1 MTKMKK
7 YIIYMLLSAV
17 SLIPATSC
25 RAWLDV
31 DSEDRILEEKL
42 FSSTD
47 GFYTALNGVYVD
59 LVNRDLYS
67 GTLGPL
73 TADVLAQYWNTEAD
87 SHYYG
92 SLSLFRPEAKRTAV
106 NGLWTRAYYL
116 ILNINKIIRHCD
128 DKKGTVLND
137 KDFSIIKGEALAMR
151 ALLHFEL
158 LRYFGPVFSVSAG
171 KDAIPYITEPD
182 PQVNPVLPAISVISK
197 INSDITESIELL
209 EDYDPVTVSGKNDS
223 DNSGR
228 NLYGYRNLRMNCFAV
243 KALGARVNM
252 YLSYL
257 NDYRAQALAYA
268 EEVIRDAAAF
278 FPFSTREEVNG
289 QAATGSVSVSAQD
302 RVLSSD
308 ILFAVYNVK
317 RGADIYEYLFSPTLQ
332 ANRLLAMTGNGY
344 RSLYPEESDLRT
356 YQWAARRDVA
366 GNDVMCLVKY
376 EGMEVDG
383 KSYPYMIPVLRMSE
397 MYLIAAECYAA
408 AGQETLAY
416 ERLNTLR
423 NARQTSSVSSAIDAE
438 IENEYA
444 REFAGEG
451 QYFWFCKRKNYHSLS
466 CLYDRSKPDRN
477 VSTADYVFELPQS
490 EGGFRE

>member
-1 MTKMKK
+1 MF
-7 YIIYMLLSAV
+7 LSAFPLMAV
-17 SLIPATSC
+17 TSC

-31 DSEDRILEEKL
+31 DSEDRILEDKL

-87 SHYYG
+87 SHLYG
-92 SLSLFRPEAKRTAV
+92 SLSLLLPEAKRTAV
-106 NGLWTRAYYL
+106 NGLWTRAYFL
-116 ILNINKIIRHCD
+116 ILNINKIISHCD
-128 DKKGTVLND
+128 DKRGTILNE
-137 KDFSIIKGEALAMR
+137 KDYSIIKGEALALR

-171 KDAIPYITEPD
+171 KDAIPYITEPE
-182 PQVNPVLPAISVISK
+182 PQVNPILPAMSVISK
-197 INSDITESIELL
+197 LNSDITEAIGLL
-209 EDYDPVTVSGKNDS
+209 EEYDPVLVYGKNET

-228 NLYGYRNLRMNCFAV
+228 NIYAYRNLRMNCFAV

-257 NDYRAQALAYA
+257 NDYRGKALEYA
-268 EEVIRDAAAF
+268 EEVIREASAF
-278 FPFSTREEVNG
+278 FPFSTREEVSG
-289 QAATGSVSVSAQD
+289 QAATGNVNVSAQD
-302 RVLSSD
+302 RILSSD
-308 ILFAVYNVK
+308 ILFAVYNIK
-317 RGADIYEYLFSPTLQ
+317 RGADIYEYLFSPSLQ
-332 ANRLLAMTGNGY
+332 INRLLSVTGSGY
-344 RSLYPEESDLRT
+344 RSIYPEESDLRT
-356 YQWAARRDVA
+356 YQWTARKDVA
-366 GNDVMCLVKY
+366 GNDIMCFVKY

-397 MYLIAAECYAA
+397 MFLIAAECYAVE
-408 AGQETLAY
+408 GKEDLAY

-423 NARQTSSVSSAIDAE
+423 NARQTSKVTSAIEAE
-438 IENEYA
+438 IENEYV
-444 REFAGEG
+444 REFVGEG

-466 CLYDRSKPDRN
+466 CLYDRSRPDRN
-477 VSTADYVFELPQS
+477 ISTEDYVFELPQS